1 MDRRAFIG
9 SLTGSLLAASLAA
22 DKLERV
28 LQGSPSPLVELF
40 AGVVLVAVGALSGCV
55 VVPAEPPY
63 VGHVPA
69 PVVIGPPVVIA
80 PASYYCCYHYPY
92 GYGYGY
98 HYGYRR
104 W

>member
-1 MDRRAFIG
+1 MRRFF
-9 SLTGSLLAASLAA
+9 L
-22 DKLERV
+22 
-28 LQGSPSPLVELF
+28 
-40 AGVVLVAVGALSGCV
+40 VVLGAVGALSGCV

-63 VGHVPA
+63 AGHVPA

-80 PASYYCCYHYPY
+80 PAPYYCCYHYPY